1 MIITR
6 TPLRVSFAGGGT
18 DIPNFYKK
26 NSYGAILSSAINKY
40 IYVSVK
46 SHSKIYPEK
55 IRLNYSETEQ
65 VNDIDKI
72 KNPIIKACLK
82 HLEIDENLYISTV
95 ADAPGSSGLGSS
107 STFCVGLLNALY
119 AYKGKIVNRNKL
131 AEEASHI
138 EIEVLKRP
146 IGKQDHYAA
155 AFGSINYFKFYANE
169 NISIMPVDE
178 NSKNIKLIFNNLHT
192 FYTGM
197 SRDATKLL
205 EVQKQRR
212 VINNSNLLKIRHQAE
227 NLFDLIKNDKFS
239 IKEFGQLLEDGWKMK
254 KELSNQVT
262 NKFIEDAYIIGKKK
276 GAYGG
281 KLSGAGGGGF
291 LSFVIQKKFKNILI
305 QSLIRKKLKY
315 FPVNL
320 DSSGSVIISKN

>member
-1 MIITR
+1 M
-6 TPLRVSFAGGGT
+6 RVSFAGGGT

-82 HLEIDENLYISTV
+82 YLEIDENLYISTV

-131 AEEASHI
+131 AEEASYI

-155 AFGSINYFKFYANE
+155 AFGSINFFKFYANE

-178 NSKNIKLIFNNLHT
+178 NSKNIKIIFNNLHT

-205 EVQKQRR
+205 EVQKKRS
-212 VINNSNLLKIRHQAE
+212 VVNNSNLLKIRHQAE
-227 NLFDLIKNDKFS
+227 NLFDLIKNDRFS

-254 KELSNQVT
+254 KELSDQVT
-262 NKFIEDAYIIGKKK
+262 NKFIEDAYIIGKKR
-276 GAYGG
+276 
-281 KLSGAGGGGF
+281 
-291 LSFVIQKKFKNILI
+291 VHME
-305 QSLIRKKLKY
+305 
-315 FPVNL
+315 VNYL
-320 DSSGSVIISKN
+320 GQVEVDF